1 MEKRKTKKTIGED
14 PLDGIVPASLSAKTG
29 SEPESGSAGTGKGK
43 RSEGEKAAS
52 GEGASDL
59 PQFGLAEDV
68 MGAGSQGEE
77 APASEKVP
85 KPAGGNGGSA
95 EEALM
100 KFVTF
105 YLDKEEYG
113 LPISEVQEINRVIDI
128 TRVPN
133 APEHVMG
140 VINLRGKIV
149 PVIELKHRLK
159 LGETQVGKDSRI
171 VVVEYGPRILGMM
184 VDRVS
189 QVLNIASSQIED
201 TPEEV
206 VTLPEEFVK
215 GVAKI
220 EDRMV
225 ILLNLEQIVGKE
237 VVQ

>member
-1 MEKRKTKKTIGED
+1 MKEKKTKKTIGED
-14 PLDGIVPASLSAKTG
+14 PLNGVVPASLSAKTG
-29 SEPESGSAGTGKGK
+29 SEPESGSAGTDKGK
-43 RSEGEKAAS
+43 RSEGKKASS
-52 GEGASDL
+52 GEGSSDL

-68 MGAGSQGEE
+68 LGAGSPREE
-77 APASEKVP
+77 ASAEKVP
-85 KPAGGNGGSA
+85 KPAGGNGESA

-105 YLDKEEYG
+105 YLEKEEYA

-159 LGETQVGKDSRI
+159 LGETQVDKDSRI
-171 VVVEYGPRILGMM
+171 VVVEYGSRILGMM

-206 VTLPEEFVK
+206 VKLPEEFVK